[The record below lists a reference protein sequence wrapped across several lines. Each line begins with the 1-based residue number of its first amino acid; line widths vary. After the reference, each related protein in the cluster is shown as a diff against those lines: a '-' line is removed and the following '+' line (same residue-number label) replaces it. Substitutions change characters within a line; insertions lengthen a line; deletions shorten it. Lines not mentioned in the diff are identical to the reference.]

1 MKIRLLSWNVRGAN
15 NCDKRKVIKA
25 LIKKNRVD
33 LVCLHETKI
42 QEMSRGLIRSLGV
55 GRRLEWGT
63 VDSRGT
69 TGGIVV
75 IWDNRVLEL
84 IELEK
89 GEHSISCHFKNCE
102 DGFMWTFTGVC
113 GPTMRRDR
121 ECFWNELGAIYG
133 LWNGPW
139 CVAGNVLKTGP
150 DRPVRPSTGHH
161 SGPVRPFGPQR
172 G

>member
-1 MKIRLLSWNVRGAN
+1 MKLRLLSWNVRETN

-25 LIKKNRVD
+25 LIKKNMVD
-33 LVCLHETKI
+33 LVCLQETKI
-42 QEMSRGLIRSLGV
+42 QEMSRGLIWSLGV
-55 GRRLEWGT
+55 RRFLEWGI

-84 IELEK
+84 IELEN
-89 GEHSISCHFKNCE
+89 GEHSISCHFKNYE
-102 DGFMWTFTGVC
+102 DEFMWTFIRVYGL
-113 GPTMRRDR
+113 TMRRDR

-139 CVAGNVLKTGP
+139 CVDGDFNTILSLEE
-150 DRPVRPSTGHH
+150 RSR
-161 SGPVRPFGPQR
+161 
-172 G
+172 

>member
-102 DGFMWTFTGVC
+102 DGFTWTFTGVY

-121 ECFWNELGAIYG
+121 DCFWNELETIYG

-139 CVAGNVLKTGP
+139 CVAGDFNAILSSKECS
-150 DRPVRPSTGHH
+150 R
-161 SGPVRPFGPQR
+161 
-172 G
+172 